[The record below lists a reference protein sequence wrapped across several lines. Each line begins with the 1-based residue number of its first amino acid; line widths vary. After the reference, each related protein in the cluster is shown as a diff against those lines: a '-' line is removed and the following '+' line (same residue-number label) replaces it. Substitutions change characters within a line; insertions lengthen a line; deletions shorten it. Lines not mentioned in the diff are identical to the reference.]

1 MMRRFASFPSVLPTE
16 AGASH
21 VGTVHVRRRG
31 SVPHAATVIVLL
43 LALLQA
49 CHNPSPLG
57 RLEGVDSLVNSRPD
71 SALTLLNGIARDT
84 AEMSRRDLMRY
95 YLLRTNAE
103 NKCDTVLTA
112 RHAALMRRVC
122 DYYDRQFPSPFGE
135 GLGVR
140 PGAMLA
146 YYLLGRCYD
155 DMGEAPA
162 ALREFGNAIQ
172 QADTTRADCDFI
184 LLSNIYY
191 QNAHLLLYQMV
202 LPEAINSYK
211 KAEAAAYRGGDTLRA
226 LSCLEYTTSAYY
238 MMNEY
243 DSVLSVCN
251 RVMHEYRKYGNS
263 RAYPI

>member
-21 VGTVHVRRRG
+21 VGTVHVRRRS

-49 CHNPSPLG
+49 CHHPSPLG
-57 RLEGVDSLVNSRPD
+57 RLGGVDSLINARPD
-71 SALTLLNGIARDT
+71 SVLTLLNNMARDT
-84 AEMSRRDLMRY
+84 AKMSRRDLMRY

-146 YYLLGRCYD
+146 YYLLGRCYS
-155 DMGEAPA
+155 DMG
-162 ALREFGNAIQ
+162 GS
-172 QADTTRADCDFI
+172 TRSPKRI
-184 LLSNIYY
+184 
-191 QNAHLLLYQMV
+191 
-202 LPEAINSYK
+202 
-211 KAEAAAYRGGDTLRA
+211 R
-226 LSCLEYTTSAYY
+226 
-238 MMNEY
+238 
-243 DSVLSVCN
+243 
-251 RVMHEYRKYGNS
+251 
-263 RAYPI
+263 

>member
-95 YLLRTNAE
+95 YILRTNAE

-122 DYYDRQFPSPFGE
+122 DYYDRHSSPRGKATGRRVSGNGRE
-135 GLGVR
+135 
-140 PGAMLA
+140 GAMLA
-146 YYLLGRCYD
+146 HYLL
-155 DMGEAPA
+155 
-162 ALREFGNAIQ
+162 
-172 QADTTRADCDFI
+172 
-184 LLSNIYY
+184 
-191 QNAHLLLYQMV
+191 
-202 LPEAINSYK
+202 
-211 KAEAAAYRGGDTLRA
+211 AAA
-226 LSCLEYTTSAYY
+226 TTTWG
-238 MMNEY
+238 
-243 DSVLSVCN
+243 
-251 RVMHEYRKYGNS
+251 K
-263 RAYPI
+263 PPQP